1 MKTLINKFAAAA
13 VLATLAGAATA
24 APVGEWA
31 DYPGPVQQLTHKS
44 RAEVRAEI
52 GAVDTT
58 SPFVT
63 QGEFVLRNPNYGAPA
78 SRSRIEVR
86 NEGREAQKAHVG
98 AFDPAYFG

>member
-1 MKTLINKFAAAA
+1 MKTLINQLAAAA

-24 APVGEWA
+24 APVGEWI

-52 GAVDTT
+52 GTVDTA

-63 QGEFVLRNPNYGAPA
+63 QGEFVQRNPAYTAPA
-78 SRSRIEVR
+78 ARSRIDVR

-98 AFDPAYFG
+98 AFDPDYFG